1 VIYGPSGQRICY
13 FVIDSAGQ
21 PVDGLA
27 GAVQWRLFRNG
38 AEVFDS
44 VVVTGI
50 GGGLYKA
57 VYTPSSYGQD
67 SLILMV
73 PSIGFYYK
81 DETVE
86 EALYPVSH
94 DYPSADAMRLLEP
107 DPENFQIRIYR
118 AETWSSG
125 LQTRDHCL
133 AECDVAGD
141 GRWRNSFLVPAGYYT
156 VVAVRPGKTIILLNN
171 FQIGRDVDAILLEDT
186 GALLGNQ
193 GPMLLEAV

>member
-44 VVVTGI
+44 VTVTGL

-73 PSIGFYYK
+73 PSVGFYYK

-86 EALYPVSH
+86 EALYTVTTIRRLTPCGFWSRIRKI
-94 DYPSADAMRLLEP
+94 SASAFTAPKHGLPAFR
-107 DPENFQIRIYR
+107 R
-118 AETWSSG
+118 AITAWPN
-125 LQTRDHCL
+125 
-133 AECDVAGD
+133 V
-141 GRWRNSFLVPAGYYT
+141 
-156 VVAVRPGKTIILLNN
+156 
-171 FQIGRDVDAILLEDT
+171 
-186 GALLGNQ
+186 
-193 GPMLLEAV
+193 M